1 MVGIQGKKKKKR
13 YLWGFPVAV
22 VLILV
27 FFVFARATW
36 KMYQQDALSREN
48 LRLAQDQLAVLRDR
62 QSDLEEKL
70 KRLETSRGIEEEIR
84 VNFSVVKEGEK
95 VINLV
100 EEATSTVPT
109 TTAKKSW
116 WQIF

>member
-1 MVGIQGKKKKKR
+1 MAGIQGKKKKRK
-13 YLWGFPVAV
+13 YLLGFPLAIIS
-22 VLILV
+22 VLVLMLV
-27 FFVFARATW
+27 ARAAW

-62 QSDLEEKL
+62 QANLKEKL
-70 KRLETSRGIEEEIR
+70 KMLETPRGIEEEIR
-84 VNFSVVKEGEK
+84 ANFSVVKEGEK

-100 EEATSTVPT
+100 EEATATVPT